1 MSGSLHLF
9 SRKCLSDTRVWIN
22 TGCQSLQNN
31 RVRPTAL
38 QNCLSLRQLTGFNR
52 WQKGLMCTSCYYEE
66 YCLRTWNVINR
77 HLVASF
83 LFQSHVCGRK
93 KSLPGWLPGTI
104 SHSAAQ
110 TVRCTHAQWGSCVH
124 MKAIEAR
131 GMKVGGGQP
140 QKCSFRWVG
149 LI

>member
-22 TGCQSLQNN
+22 TGCQFLQNN

-83 LFQSHVCGRK
+83 LFQPHVCGRK

-104 SHSAAQ
+104 SHCWGTNSEVHAR
-110 TVRCTHAQWGSCVH
+110 TVRKLCAYEGNWSPRN
-124 MKAIEAR
+124 ES
-131 GMKVGGGQP
+131 GGRATSEMQ
-140 QKCSFRWVG
+140 F
-149 LI
+149 